1 LLPARIAAVIDGG
14 GRNPDPSDAHIQST
28 FASSLTERVDYLHAA
43 GEVLSRHQRLERP
56 DRKYRLPLP
65 ARGERYD
72 RAARRCVRPVELP
85 PH

>member
-1 LLPARIAAVIDGG
+1 MAFLADRLLPARIAAVIDGG

-56 DRKYRLPLP
+56 DRRDRRSFFAPSP
-65 ARGERYD
+65 ACG
-72 RAARRCVRPVELP
+72 
-85 PH
+85 